1 MNTITPDEE
10 FYDVN
15 VNFTVLL
22 SEYKKQ
28 IQLLQED
35 LLVIQNP
42 RLRGMAQKLY
52 EELKVQY
59 FELLKDDIRLQH
71 KMTIED
77 IADRVADSYISTN
90 RIGDKNEKN
99 EDIL

>member
-15 VNFTVLL
+15 INFTVLL

-28 IQLLQED
+28 IQFLQED

-42 RLRGMAQKLY
+42 RLKGLAQKLY
-52 EELKVQY
+52 EELKIQY

-71 KMTIED
+71 KMTMQD
-77 IADRVADSYISTN
+77 IADNVANSYINKN
-90 RIGDKNEKN
+90 RMSDKNEEN

>member
-52 EELKVQY
+52 EELKIVRGLIGAAKKEGLQVDT
-59 FELLKDDIRLQH
+59 FEYQKIAENNLKQLHDMGYKKL
-71 KMTIED
+71 
-77 IADRVADSYISTN
+77 V
-90 RIGDKNEKN
+90 
-99 EDIL
+99 